1 MLRRR
6 RAGRGAP
13 DGFED
18 SSRGVRYAFEGFA
31 QPPQQLR
38 GWPRGPARPPDHMD
52 RYLREFQYPA
62 RKRYLI
68 DQARIQEVP
77 SDVVHVL
84 RRLPDREYLGA
95 EQVAQAAREQA

>member
-1 MLRRR
+1 MPSKGSRSHHNSFG
-6 RAGRGAP
+6 AGHG
-13 DGFED
+13 
-18 SSRGVRYAFEGFA
+18 
-31 QPPQQLR
+31 
-38 GWPRGPARPPDHMD
+38 GPARPPDHMD

-84 RRLPDREYLGA
+84 RRLPDREYLDA
-95 EQVAQAAREQA
+95 EQVAQTAREQA